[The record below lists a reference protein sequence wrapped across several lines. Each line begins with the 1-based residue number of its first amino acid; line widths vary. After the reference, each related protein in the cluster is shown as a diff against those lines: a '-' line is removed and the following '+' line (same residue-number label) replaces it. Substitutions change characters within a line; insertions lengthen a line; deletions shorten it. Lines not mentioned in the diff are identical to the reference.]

1 MIKVPD
7 FIAKEIFLTLG
18 ASAEEVDRLVHIYQT
33 RHLKP
38 IALELRIEY
47 FNFLGLRDSWERII
61 HLIREDDV
69 LSIINFIARQ
79 SPQSLIYKRCLEKLC
94 HFIFTPD
101 WVEKISTMWHR
112 HSLHTHNPKETW
124 EQALRHAH
132 AIDSSGLL
140 AENLINQVFRMK
152 DHTQLVLQIRK
163 DYATRPKFCS
173 PEAWRPL
180 TLEERYLLPEQPQQA
195 LQGWLSDREAA
206 KAETLRRAEL
216 EEFKKFV
223 THMQSAITRPEE
235 VLALLETINSYE
247 KIQQRALPE
256 TKTRVRRFF
265 FNKLL
270 EPYKNM
276 QYDSDN

>member
-18 ASAEEVDRLVHIYQT
+18 AAAEEVDRLVHIYQT

-38 IALELRIEY
+38 ITLELRVEY
-47 FNFLGLRDSWERII
+47 FNFLGLQDSWDRII
-61 HLIREDDV
+61 HIIRENDV
-69 LSIINFIARQ
+69 LSIIDFMSRQ

-94 HFIFTPD
+94 HFIFAPD
-101 WVEKISTMWHR
+101 WTEKISEMWHR

-132 AIDSSGLL
+132 SKDATGFL
-140 AENLINQVFRMK
+140 AENLVCQVFRLK
-152 DHTQLVLQIRK
+152 NHTPLVLQIRK
-163 DYATRPKFCS
+163 DYATLQKFCS
-173 PEAWRPL
+173 PGVWRPL
-180 TLEERYLLPEQPQQA
+180 TLPERYLLPESPQQA
-195 LQGWLSDREAA
+195 LKSWLADRDAA
-206 KAETLRRAEL
+206 RAEL
-216 EEFKKFV
+216 LHRAELDEFKKFV
-223 THMQSAITRPEE
+223 TLVQSAITRPEE
-235 VLALLETINSYE
+235 VMTLLETIDSYE
-247 KIQQRALPE
+247 KAQRRALPE
-256 TKTRVRRFF
+256 TKAQVRRFF